1 MKKAIL
7 FLMVAFFATG
17 IFTSCEK
24 DDPMLLSE
32 YILGDAEWVSQEVE
46 IDEDV
51 FVWYSAVFSSNGTYY
66 LSLTDGEE
74 SLTFDPSEYTVD
86 DEANTISIQEPLFPD
101 SDPPEVREWVTFGV
115 TWNEDS
121 NEMTWN
127 PTGEN
132 NDAPILIWTRT
143 TD

>member
-1 MKKAIL
+1 MKKVIL
-7 FLMVAFFATG
+7 FLMVAFFAAAV
-17 IFTSCEK
+17 FTSCEK
-24 DDPMLLSE
+24 DDPVLLSE

-74 SLTFDPSEYTVD
+74 SLDFDPSEYTVD

-101 SDPPEVREWVTFGV
+101 SDPPEVREWVTFNV

-121 NEMTWN
+121 DEMTWN

-132 NDAPILIWTRT
+132 NDAPILIWSRT
-143 TD
+143 D